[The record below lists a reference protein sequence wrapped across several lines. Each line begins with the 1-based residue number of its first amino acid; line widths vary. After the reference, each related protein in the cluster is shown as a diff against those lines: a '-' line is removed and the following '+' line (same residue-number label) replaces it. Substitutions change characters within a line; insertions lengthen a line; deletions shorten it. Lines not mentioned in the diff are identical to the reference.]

1 MNGYDSKMTASLF
14 WRLIPVQM
22 LLIVISGI
30 NSILDGIFA
39 SNFISVDAM
48 AAIGLFMPVLKMLD
62 MINALLVGGSQLLCG
77 RFLGANMTKR
87 TKGVFTLDIIT
98 AAAAA
103 VVLTLAL
110 ELLTGQ
116 AASLLKAQ
124 GAVKDDLM
132 KYIRGFSVGIFPFL
146 VGTQLTSFLQ
156 LEKQEKRTYTALI
169 TMFASNCI
177 LNFLFVYV
185 LKMGFL
191 GLGLSTGIG
200 NWIFCA
206 ILSSYYFRGR
216 PMISFDISSLALSDL
231 PQLIVSG
238 VPTAIM
244 HLSQF
249 FRGLA
254 LNSIILDNVGEVG
267 ISAFSAV
274 QTFGNIYWAAPAG
287 VTAAVMIL
295 ANACAGEE
303 DKEGLVRLF
312 KVFVTR
318 GITFVT
324 VLSLVF
330 IVLSV
335 PLTNIYYHDP
345 SSEVYRMTL
354 RGFML
359 FPLSTPLS
367 ALYVGQAFFLNS
379 LGRRTAVN
387 LLNFSDGFVGVV
399 ILSLILVPALGM
411 NGVWAA
417 QIGNGLVTFA
427 VIIMIAVVCRKHFP
441 RTVTDLLT
449 VPDDFGVSD
458 DKRITIS
465 IHDMDKVMS
474 VSRDVEYFCLA
485 NGIDERRAKFSAL
498 CVEEMAGNIV
508 THGFSDGKPHS
519 IDMRI
524 SCIRD
529 DLVICIKDNCIPF
542 DPAETAELFDPED
555 ICRNI
560 GLRLISRISKE
571 ISYRNTLGL
580 NILTIIV

>member
-1 MNGYDSKMTASLF
+1 
-14 WRLIPVQM
+14 
-22 LLIVISGI
+22 
-30 NSILDGIFA
+30 
-39 SNFISVDAM
+39 
-48 AAIGLFMPVLKMLD
+48 
-62 MINALLVGGSQLLCG
+62 
-77 RFLGANMTKR
+77 
-87 TKGVFTLDIIT
+87 
-98 AAAAA
+98 
-103 VVLTLAL
+103 
-110 ELLTGQ
+110 
-116 AASLLKAQ
+116 
-124 GAVKDDLM
+124 
-132 KYIRGFSVGIFPFL
+132 
-146 VGTQLTSFLQ
+146 
-156 LEKQEKRTYTALI
+156 
-169 TMFASNCI
+169 
-177 LNFLFVYV
+177 
-185 LKMGFL
+185 
-191 GLGLSTGIG
+191 
-200 NWIFCA
+200 
-206 ILSSYYFRGR
+206 
-216 PMISFDISSLALSDL
+216 
-231 PQLIVSG
+231 
-238 VPTAIM
+238 
-244 HLSQF
+244 
-249 FRGLA
+249 
-254 LNSIILDNVGEVG
+254 
-267 ISAFSAV
+267 
-274 QTFGNIYWAAPAG
+274 
-287 VTAAVMIL
+287 MIL